1 MAEEVI
7 ADTHGMAVA
16 GAGSAAAGEAV
27 ITGAAIVLPAGG
39 PYTIF
44 KIWGAVV
51 QATVAAAEAY
61 GDYMRIEAT
70 VGDLTPN
77 PSPMKLPV
85 GQIGSSLGATIDVGV
100 SPIAMYDVAFDAPGK
115 ASINLIMNTATVL
128 AVAPQVVMGI
138 IFGKTRPVAAPFI
151 YTDRVRAQV
160 TAVALT
166 AVGTITLPE
175 KATKIV
181 GVCGVLAQD
190 NVLVAGEEL
199 LGYFSLASDDVKLP
213 PAQYPFQAAYSAG
226 LGALINNTNRVL
238 PMWIPVVIPLTGG
251 ARVDCSCKLNT
262 AVTNAAEVQIF
273 LAFE

>member
-1 MAEEVI
+1 MPEDVV

-27 ITGAAIVLPAGG
+27 ITGAPIVLPAGG

-44 KIWGAVV
+44 KIWGVV
-51 QATVAAAEAY
+51 CQATAAAAEAY
-61 GDYMRIEAT
+61 GGYMRFEAT
-70 VGDLTPN
+70 VGDISPN
-77 PSPMKLPV
+77 PSPMKMPV

-100 SPIAMYDVAFDAPGK
+100 CPVAMYDVAFEAPGK
-115 ASINLIMNTATVL
+115 ASINLIMSTPTVL
-128 AVAPQVVMGI
+128 AVAPQVCMGI
-138 IFGKTRPVAAPFI
+138 IFGKTRPVSAPFI
-151 YTDRVRAQV
+151 YTEYVRAQV

-190 NVLVAGEEL
+190 NVLTAGEEL

-213 PAQYPFQAAYSAG
+213 PAQFPFQGGYSAG
-226 LGALINNTNRVL
+226 LGALINNVSKVL
-238 PMWIPVVIPLTGG
+238 PVWIPVVIPLTGG
-251 ARVDCSCKLNT
+251 ARIDCSVKLNT